1 MANHKKPRGNR
12 PQSAPRS
19 NSNSSRPRGLKP
31 PRDNSN
37 GAAAVS
43 DSDPS
48 MAQSFLPFCAHCE
61 KQIVVPNTSIL
72 FCSEKCKRK
81 DEAKSPG
88 QGYSYTS
95 FGMTPPYSA
104 DPIEGTAPSRNYVQ
118 PLSPTRP
125 VRGFDEDSLSRSMV
139 SMNINTYT
147 PESSRPNSGTTS
159 PVDCTPGSPTG
170 STNSSNI
177 YQPPRRP
184 QHLRAMTSGAI
195 STLSSISTT
204 SHAVPVPTQYQYG
217 GQQRPLPPLH
227 RPHPFSTSPRSIDL
241 VTPYMSGPVSPRAEP
256 ITTQYRRSSHH
267 GEDERAHRERKNSD
281 VAAAAAATAPRGSL
295 RTLFN
300 FDAIRGEPYV
310 PEAAATS
317 PEKYLTYSNGTPI
330 LARMSPTAVHFR

>member
-1 MANHKKPRGNR
+1 
-12 PQSAPRS
+12 
-19 NSNSSRPRGLKP
+19 
-31 PRDNSN
+31 
-37 GAAAVS
+37 
-43 DSDPS
+43 
-48 MAQSFLPFCAHCE
+48 
-61 KQIVVPNTSIL
+61 VPNTSIL

-95 FGMTPPYSA
+95 FGMTPPHSA
-104 DPIEGTAPSRNYVQ
+104 DPVEGMAPSRNYVQ
-118 PLSPTRP
+118 PLSPTPP
-125 VRGFDEDSLSRSMV
+125 VRGFEDFSLSRTMAA
-139 SMNINTYT
+139 MNINTYT

-159 PVDCTPGSPTG
+159 PVDCAPGSPTG

-184 QHLRAMTSGAI
+184 QHLRAMTSGSIA
-195 STLSSISTT
+195 TLGNISTT
-204 SHAVPVPTQYQYG
+204 PHAVPVPTQYQYG

-241 VTPYMSGPVSPRAEP
+241 VTPYTSGPVSPRAEP
-256 ITTQYRRSSHH
+256 ITQRRRLSHH
-267 GEDERAHRERKNSD
+267 GEDERAHRERKTSD
-281 VAAAAAATAPRGSL
+281 VAAAAAPRGNL

-310 PEAAATS
+310 PEAATS